1 MKIFTISDSQL
12 VGNELLDAQ
21 HRVIMGYMS
30 KIHGN
35 LLAGKSVSG
44 LMARLD
50 SFCRLHFLE
59 EEEVME
65 EIGFPAIDEH
75 KAQHA
80 LFVTHLENFV
90 GKYEGQNVT
99 KNIEEFTFLKDW
111 FMEHI
116 ETFDRKYTLPHKKPT
131 KGRQS

>member
-1 MKIFTISDSQL
+1 MKTFNIPDSHL

-30 KIHGN
+30 KIHGH
-35 LLAGKSVSG
+35 LLAGKNVEV
-44 LMARLD
+44 LVDRLD

-59 EEEVME
+59 EEAVME
-65 EIGFPAIDEH
+65 ETGVPAIDEH

-80 LFVTHLENFV
+80 LFVTHLENFT
-90 GKYEGQNVT
+90 GRYQGRSLT

-111 FMEHI
+111 FLEHI
-116 ETFDRKYTLPHKKPT
+116 ETFDKKYALSSK
-131 KGRQS
+131 